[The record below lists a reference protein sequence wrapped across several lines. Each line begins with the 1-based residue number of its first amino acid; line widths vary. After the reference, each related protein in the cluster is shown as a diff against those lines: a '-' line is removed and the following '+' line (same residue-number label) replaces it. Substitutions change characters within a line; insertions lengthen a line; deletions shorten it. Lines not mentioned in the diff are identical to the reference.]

1 MREKGCGER
10 DGVWSYGWWVCL
22 CDEEG
27 SEFDDESECTMS
39 GLVWVSEGEEA
50 WICSRSKCSL
60 AAADCR
66 RRRRSPG
73 ERKTSSSS
81 LLGEDI

>member
-1 MREKGCGER
+1 
-10 DGVWSYGWWVCL
+10 
-22 CDEEG
+22 
-27 SEFDDESECTMS
+27 MS